1 MYRRQ
6 YIDAFLLCFYL
17 ADNTNMNKIKTILDK
32 EMTKRG
38 LSANKLSELTGVPQP
53 TITRIRNGTTAD
65 PETNTVKALAEF
77 FDLTVPQM
85 RGEVDNQYSEK
96 RQTTELKVEQKKE
109 FFYSN
114 SSKFMTVL
122 EVKELL
128 NQLSPE
134 AKEIVIDLA
143 GKLARLES
151 MKQ

>member
-1 MYRRQ
+1 MHYSQ
-6 YIDAFLLCFYL
+6 YIDAFLLSIYL

-53 TITRIRNGTTAD
+53 TITRIRNGTTED
-65 PETNTVKALAEF
+65 PETNTVKALADF
-77 FDLTVPQM
+77 FDLTVAQM
-85 RGEVDNQYSEK
+85 RGEVENLSSKE
-96 RQTTELKVEQKKE
+96 RQTTELKAHEKKE
-109 FFYSN
+109 FFYTN
-114 SSKFMTVL
+114 SSKLMTVL

-151 MKQ
+151 VK